1 MIVSTDLYVILVI
14 SQVYTKEKLPS
25 VLSQI
30 KVAKTAVFHSTKKV
44 RRVPLAT
51 LDIKLKR
58 KINSTAAQNQR
69 DRC

>member
-30 KVAKTAVFHSTKKV
+30 KVVKTAVFHSTLKV
-44 RRVPLAT
+44 QRVPLAM

>member
-1 MIVSTDLYVILVI
+1 MIVSTDLYVIPVI

-30 KVAKTAVFHSTKKV
+30 KVAKTAVFHSTLKV
-44 RRVPLAT
+44 RRVPLVM